1 MTREEQL
8 YGLIDMKQA
17 RLDEISQERK
27 LIQEAKDALYAQLQ
41 EKREDENRLDS
52 EFRGLLLMMRQNLDE
67 ITAISA
73 KRAGKSVD
81 EYKAY
86 LKELELADTTF

>member
-8 YGLIDMKQA
+8 YALIDMKQA
-17 RLDEISQERK
+17 RLDELSQERK
-27 LIQEAKDALYAQLQ
+27 LIQEAKDALYAQIQ
-41 EKREDENRLDS
+41 EKREEEERLGS
-52 EFRGLLLMMRQNLDE
+52 EFRGVLFMMRDNIDE
-67 ITAISA
+67 LTAINA